1 MRHPVHARA
10 VAASR
15 TSPTPWLAAGLGL
28 GLALLLAVAAQA
40 QPAQNANVWGGL
52 DHQPTAGSGIPRSPG
67 QEQQVDHELDALQH
81 QLEDFKPPHHS
92 TKLLGQPLESSSGP
106 SEQD

>member
-15 TSPTPWLAAGLGL
+15 TSPAPWLTAGF
-28 GLALLLAVAAQA
+28 GLALALLFAVAAQA

-52 DHQPTAGSGIPRSPG
+52 DHQPAAGSGIPRSPG
-67 QEQQVDHELDALQH
+67 QEQQVDHELDTLQH
-81 QLEDFKPPHHS
+81 QLENFKPPHHA
-92 TKLLGQPLESSSGP
+92 TRLLGQPQESSSGS

>member
-15 TSPTPWLAAGLGL
+15 RSPALVAGF
-28 GLALLLAVAAQA
+28 GLALALLFAVAARA

-52 DHQPTAGSGIPRSPG
+52 DHQPTAGSGVPLSQG
-67 QEQQVDHELDALQH
+67 QEQQVDHELDTLSNQLQN
-81 QLEDFKPPHHS
+81 FKPPRHAAR
-92 TKLLGQPLESSSGP
+92 LPGQSQESPSDS